1 MPLPSASFLPG
12 AILTALV
19 CLATACGSSAT
30 EGAEGAEATEGT
42 EGTDLSQADLE
53 QQVAGRYEPDD
64 PKDELTVS
72 CEGALRGAEDATQD
86 CLVTTGSKEV
96 GIRASVTDV
105 AADDLGLATTAFLPP
120 EMVADAIAS
129 SLEIQGYEEV
139 VATCDGDLMGEV
151 GDAVVC
157 EVTTPDGD
165 TMVDVDVTSVEG
177 LLINFD
183 FKSA

>member
-1 MPLPSASFLPG
+1 MPQPSAPFLS
-12 AILTALV
+12 AALLTALV
-19 CLATACGSSAT
+19 CLATACGSSAP
-30 EGAEGAEATEGT
+30 ESI

-53 QQVAGRYEPDD
+53 QQVAGRYESDD

-72 CEGALRGAEDATQD
+72 CEGALPGAEDATQD

-96 GIRASVTDV
+96 GVRASVTDA
-105 AADDLGLATTAFLPP
+105 AADDLGLSTAAFLPP

-139 VATCDGDLMGEV
+139 TATCDGDLMGEV
-151 GDAVVC
+151 GNAIVC
-157 EVTTPDGD
+157 EVTTPEGD

-183 FKSA
+183 FKSE